1 MTTSSAGYAIVG
13 RIRKAHGIH
22 GECVVEP
29 LTDAPDVLFASGRRV
44 FAGTAAGDL
53 AVDDVAGRSA
63 VPGLP
68 PSPDEPTRPSAPVTA
83 QSLSI
88 SGARAHQGGL
98 LVTFSEIADRN
109 TAEQWR
115 GRYLLV
121 PIDEIAQP
129 AEGEVFLHELPGMTA
144 TFEDGSSAGVIE
156 TYYELPHGILLGV
169 MHEGKEVL
177 VPFAGH
183 VVTGVDRVN
192 RRVTLR
198 PPEGLFE

>member
-1 MTTSSAGYAIVG
+1 M
-13 RIRKAHGIH
+13 
-22 GECVVEP
+22 
-29 LTDAPDVLFASGRRV
+29 
-44 FAGTAAGDL
+44 
-53 AVDDVAGRSA
+53 
-63 VPGLP
+63 
-68 PSPDEPTRPSAPVTA
+68 
-83 QSLSI
+83 
-88 SGARAHQGGL
+88 
-98 LVTFSEIADRN
+98 
-109 TAEQWR
+109 
-115 GRYLLV
+115 

-177 VPFAGH
+177 VPFAVH